1 MKSLTEKMTYK
12 KDQRELA
19 QQQKIAE
26 KKEQLNKENKN
37 TKKVPITIKEDIKM
51 IYNDDFE
58 SIILS
63 LRIIIISLFCVY
75 IIYSVLYYIFLKKA
89 FNRLKL
95 LVSYSSINA
104 SIDNYLY
111 DSIIAMEY
119 IHMTNSSSQDLSL
132 IISDKDSDYV
142 NAAINS
148 FYSFIED
155 KEYFESMHGS
165 LFPSLKKVV
174 NLNMSENQIED
185 KFFKEAVTSLNGDY
199 CKFITSLSKG
209 FPVMIYGSDN
219 TLLKEILYLLNQKY
233 NKFSQCEFSEMFSLT
248 GRKEDYDLY
257 TLVLMTVRII
267 RTYFNET
274 LLSKD
279 VDKVFNYFSAM
290 IIGYLVINLFLEVTI
305 FLILNFF
312 VISRIK
318 VLNRK
323 VMKFIYSLRF

>member
-1 MKSLTEKMTYK
+1 MCEMYEDNPLKIINEITNREDDYK

-26 KKEQLNKENKN
+26 KKEQLNKENKT
-37 TKKVPITIKEDIKM
+37 TKKVPITIKEDSAHGIIM

-142 NAAINS
+142 NEAINS
-148 FYSFIED
+148 FI
-155 KEYFESMHGS
+155 
-165 LFPSLKKVV
+165 P
-174 NLNMSENQIED
+174 
-185 KFFKEAVTSLNGDY
+185 
-199 CKFITSLSKG
+199 
-209 FPVMIYGSDN
+209 
-219 TLLKEILYLLNQKY
+219 LLKIKSTS
-233 NKFSQCEFSEMFSLT
+233 SQCMGLFSL
-248 GRKEDYDLY
+248 R
-257 TLVLMTVRII
+257 
-267 RTYFNET
+267 
-274 LLSKD
+274 
-279 VDKVFNYFSAM
+279 
-290 IIGYLVINLFLEVTI
+290 
-305 FLILNFF
+305 
-312 VISRIK
+312 
-318 VLNRK
+318 
-323 VMKFIYSLRF
+323 

>member
-1 MKSLTEKMTYK
+1 MLKENLLPIIDMLSKSTYLEFIDNRISMLKIMCEMYEDNPLKIINEITNREDDYK

-26 KKEQLNKENKN
+26 KKEQLNKENKT
-37 TKKVPITIKEDIKM
+37 TKKVPITIKEDSAHGIIM

-104 SIDNYLY
+104 SIANYLY

-142 NAAINS
+142 NEAINS
-148 FYSFIED
+148 FI
-155 KEYFESMHGS
+155 
-165 LFPSLKKVV
+165 P
-174 NLNMSENQIED
+174 
-185 KFFKEAVTSLNGDY
+185 
-199 CKFITSLSKG
+199 
-209 FPVMIYGSDN
+209 
-219 TLLKEILYLLNQKY
+219 LLKIKSTS
-233 NKFSQCEFSEMFSLT
+233 SQCMGLFSL
-248 GRKEDYDLY
+248 R
-257 TLVLMTVRII
+257 
-267 RTYFNET
+267 
-274 LLSKD
+274 
-279 VDKVFNYFSAM
+279 
-290 IIGYLVINLFLEVTI
+290 
-305 FLILNFF
+305 
-312 VISRIK
+312 
-318 VLNRK
+318 
-323 VMKFIYSLRF
+323 